1 MINFGG
7 ASILLYRNVCSL
19 NLTNAP
25 YLCDNLY
32 NNSVWGTRYVC
43 TKRRFAHR
51 SHKKAFEQHA
61 AGYDGG
67 GIHRKNQRHRPLQQS
82 DGQPR
87 NVLRTLRGQI
97 PPFTFALE
105 ELKDD
110 LYKKFTKD
118 TKFTT
123 PTETLNS
130 MIMMAVDFFF
140 DKHNHIANIIRF
152 NRNGKVISTIQDSI
166 AHSIKYQLSKYKD
179 TYEIKMPLQILSTF
193 VAGGMI
199 NTVLWCVDN
208 PGRYTYEEFISYATC
223 PLAERC
229 FVKK

>member
-1 MINFGG
+1 MIKFGG

-19 NLTNAP
+19 NLTNVP

-67 GIHRKNQRHRPLQQS
+67 GIHRKNQRDLCNKAMVNRATFYAHFEDKYHL
-82 DGQPR
+82 
-87 NVLRTLRGQI
+87 L
-97 PPFTFALE
+97 TFALE